1 MRGEKQYL
9 ANPVPSER
17 LHLLT
22 VELRPEQDV
31 RVSMQLASQSGQVD
45 QKMSPSIHAALVES
59 LFTNPAPLFAGALC
73 AAVAALMTAL
83 KTGNAWLWPCVALL
97 VVSGA
102 LRALDMGYFQRKK
115 PVLTPEQVTR
125 WEVRYQIGAMSYA
138 LALGIWCLTALIGTD
153 DAVAHMIC
161 VSVTLCYVAAGG
173 GRTYGRPWIFHV
185 QMLLACGPMTV
196 ALAIHGNPYYVGMAL
211 LNVLF
216 FVSLRQISTSLQEIF
231 VRALIGREREAAL
244 ASQFDTALN
253 NMPHGL
259 CMFRADGRLAVMN
272 HRFSEMMHL
281 PDDLVQRGASA
292 SDIIDACVIA
302 GSVTAASG
310 KMILAEIENTRTRD
324 MITTDPDTARGRYMS
339 WTFQPMAGGGAV
351 LLLEDITARRNAEAR
366 ISHLARY
373 DELTALPNRVNFRD
387 EIGRL
392 LATQHGSSHMS
403 ALLFVDLDQF
413 KQVNDTLGHPCGDQL
428 LCAVADRLRE
438 MLRPEDFVARFGGD
452 EFVVFQQN
460 IHSPED
466 AASLARRI
474 VDRLSE
480 RYKID
485 NHLVEIGASVG
496 IAITEPGV
504 SADTLLK
511 NADMALYRAKADGRA
526 TYCFFRD
533 EMAQIVE
540 ARRILELDL
549 RKALANEEF
558 ELYYQP
564 LVNLKTGRITTCEAL
579 LRWNHPVRGTVSP
592 IDIIPVAE
600 DMGLIIDLGRWI
612 LRKACMECMKWPA
625 GVSVAV
631 NFSPQQ
637 FHQRD
642 IMSEIRY
649 ALEVSGLPAERL
661 EIEITESSLL
671 RNTQLTH
678 DVLAQLHTLGVRI
691 SLDDFGTGYSSLSY
705 LHNFTLQKVKI
716 DRSFLE
722 GIDTARPL
730 TLLRGV
736 ARLSADLGMSVVVE
750 GIETNEQL
758 ELISADG
765 TVTEAQGYLF
775 SRPVRAVRVR
785 QLLNAS
791 HGRQPPE
798 GQLHIISSR
807 SIA

>member
-1 MRGEKQYL
+1 
-9 ANPVPSER
+9 
-17 LHLLT
+17 
-22 VELRPEQDV
+22 
-31 RVSMQLASQSGQVD
+31 MQLANQSGEPD
-45 QKMSPSIHAALVES
+45 QQTSPYLRAALIDS
-59 LFTNPAPLFAGALC
+59 LFETSAPMLTGLVFGAGA
-73 AAVAALMTAL
+73 AAMTAL
-83 KTGNAWLWPCVALL
+83 KTGETLIWACVALL
-97 VVSGA
+97 VFAGVVRAIVLQRYHARKSIPTVEEAA
-102 LRALDMGYFQRKK
+102 LWKK
-115 PVLTPEQVTR
+115 RHLM
-125 WEVRYQIGAMSYA
+125 GAMIQA
-138 LALGIWCLTALIGTD
+138 AALGIWCSATLLVSD
-153 DAVAHMIC
+153 DALAHMIC
-161 VSVTLCYVAAGG
+161 LSVTTGILALGAG
-173 GRTYGRPWIFHV
+173 RAYGRQWIF
-185 QMLLACGPMTV
+185 QLQAALIFGPTV
-196 ALAIHGNPYYVGMAL
+196 IALALRGTPYYMAMSVVCAAFL
-211 LNVLF
+211 VAVL
-216 FVSLRQISTSLQEIF
+216 QISANLHRIF
-231 VRALIGREREAAL
+231 MQALVAREREAAL
-244 ASQFDTALN
+244 AGQFDAALN

-272 HRFSEMMHL
+272 HRFAEIMNLSDKFL
-281 PDDLVQRGASA
+281 QGGASDIVSACVASGAISAASA
-292 SDIIDACVIA
+292 SLILQEVDDSRATEII
-302 GSVTAASG
+302 TA
-310 KMILAEIENTRTRD
+310 
-324 MITTDPDTARGRYMS
+324 DPDFSKNRSLS
-339 WTFQPMAGGGAV
+339 WTFQPMADGGTV
-351 LLLEDITARRNAEAR
+351 MLVEDITERKDAEAR

-373 DELTALPNRVNFRD
+373 DELTELPNRVNFRD
-387 EIGRL
+387 EIGHL
-392 LATQHGSSHMS
+392 LAGHQGAEQLS
-403 ALLFVDLDQF
+403 ALLFIDLDQF

-428 LCAVADRLRE
+428 LCAVAGRLRE

-460 IHSPED
+460 IQSADD
-466 AASLARRI
+466 AAGLARRI

-496 IAITEPGV
+496 IAMTSRGV

-511 NADMALYRAKADGRA
+511 NADMALYRAKADGRG
-526 TYCFFRD
+526 TFCFFRE

-540 ARRILELDL
+540 SRRILELDL

-558 ELYYQP
+558 ELFFQP
-564 LVNLKTGRITTCEAL
+564 LVNLKSGRISTCEAL
-579 LRWNHPVRGTVSP
+579 IRWNHPVRGTVSP
-592 IDIIPVAE
+592 TDIIPIAE
-600 DMGLIIDLGRWI
+600 DMGLIVDLGRWI
-612 LRKACMECMKWPA
+612 LRKACMECMKWPE

-642 IMSEIRY
+642 VLSEVRY
-649 ALEVSGLPAERL
+649 ALEVSGLPANRL

-678 DVLAQLHTLGVRI
+678 DVLSQLHSLGVRI

-705 LHNFTLQKVKI
+705 LHNFPLQKVKI

-722 GIDTARPL
+722 GIDSDRPL

-765 TVTEAQGYLF
+765 AVTEAQGYLF
-775 SRPVRAVRVR
+775 SPPVPAVRVR

-791 HGRQPPE
+791 HGRRMPDD
-798 GQLHIISSR
+798 QLVIVPSR

>member
-1 MRGEKQYL
+1 MQL
-9 ANPVPSER
+9 A
-17 LHLLT
+17 H
-22 VELRPEQDV
+22 PEQDP
-31 RVSMQLASQSGQVD
+31 D
-45 QKMSPSIHAALVES
+45 QEISPSVRAVPVDS
-59 LFTNPAPLFAGALC
+59 LFEAPGTVLTGIVFSGI
-73 AAVAALMTAL
+73 AAAMTAL
-83 KTGNAWLWPCVALL
+83 KTGQNLTWACVALL
-97 VVSGA
+97 LIAGAVRAFDLRQYQVRKSTLTAEEAAQWQKRYHIGA
-102 LRALDMGYFQRKK
+102 LFQAAA
-115 PVLTPEQVTR
+115 
-125 WEVRYQIGAMSYA
+125 IG
-138 LALGIWCLTALIGTD
+138 LWCSTTLLSSD

-161 VSVTLCYVAAGG
+161 LSVTTGILAGG
-173 GRTYGRPWIFHV
+173 AGRAYGRPSMFRV
-185 QMLLACGPMTV
+185 QAVLQFGAPVIALALRGTPYYIAMSVVCAAFLLAVMQLSASLHRIFMRAVV
-196 ALAIHGNPYYVGMAL
+196 A
-211 LNVLF
+211 
-216 FVSLRQISTSLQEIF
+216 
-231 VRALIGREREAAL
+231 REREAAL
-244 ASQFDTALN
+244 AGQFDTALN

-272 HRFSEMMHL
+272 HRFSEMMNL
-281 PDDLVQRGASA
+281 SDDFVQRGVGA
-292 SDIIDACVIA
+292 SDIVNACVLT
-302 GSVTAASG
+302 GSISAISG
-310 KMILAEIENTRTRD
+310 KIILSEIENTEARD
-324 MITTDPDTARGRYMS
+324 IITADPDVARARSLS

-351 LLLEDITARRNAEAR
+351 VLLEDITERRNAEAR

-392 LATQHGSSHMS
+392 LAAQQDAELLS

-460 IHSPED
+460 LNSPED
-466 AASLARRI
+466 AASLARRV

-480 RYKID
+480 PYKIES
-485 NHLVEIGASVG
+485 HLVEIGASVG
-496 IAITEPGV
+496 IAVTAPGI

-511 NADMALYRAKADGRA
+511 NADMALYRAKADGRG
-526 TYCFFRD
+526 TYCFFR
-533 EMAQIVE
+533 EELAQTVE

-558 ELYYQP
+558 ELFYQP
-564 LVNLKTGRITTCEAL
+564 LVNLKSGKITTCEAL

-592 IDIIPVAE
+592 IEIIPVAE
-600 DMGLIIDLGRWI
+600 DMGLIVDLGRWI
-612 LRKACMECMKWPA
+612 LRKACMECMQWPEA
-625 GVSVAV
+625 VSVAV

-642 IMSEIRY
+642 VLNEVRY
-649 ALEVSGLPAERL
+649 ALGVSGLPAQRL

-678 DVLAQLHTLGVRI
+678 DALSQLRTLGARI

-705 LHNFTLQKVKI
+705 LHNFPLQKVKI

-722 GIDTARPL
+722 GIDTDRPL

-765 TVTEAQGYLF
+765 TITEAQGYLF
-775 SRPVRAVRVR
+775 SRPVPAVRIR

-791 HGRQPPE
+791 HGRRVPDEPLLAE
-798 GQLHIISSR
+798 PSR
-807 SIA
+807 SIG

>member
-1 MRGEKQYL
+1 
-9 ANPVPSER
+9 
-17 LHLLT
+17 
-22 VELRPEQDV
+22 
-31 RVSMQLASQSGQVD
+31 
-45 QKMSPSIHAALVES
+45 
-59 LFTNPAPLFAGALC
+59 
-73 AAVAALMTAL
+73 MT
-83 KTGNAWLWPCVALL
+83 P
-97 VVSGA
+97 
-102 LRALDMGYFQRKK
+102 R
-115 PVLTPEQVTR
+115 R
-125 WEVRYQIGAMSYA
+125 WEIRYQIGAMFYA
-138 LALGIWCLTALIGTD
+138 AALGIWCLVALTTSND
-153 DAVAHMIC
+153 PVAHMIC
-161 VSVTLCYVAAGG
+161 LTVTTGYMAAGV
-173 GRTYGRPWIFHV
+173 GRTYGRPWIFHLQIV
-185 QMLLACGPMTV
+185 LACGPMTIG
-196 ALAIHGNPYYVGMAL
+196 LGLHGDPYYIGMACL
-211 LNVLF
+211 SALF
-216 FVSLRQISTSLQEIF
+216 FLALKQITTGLQRMF
-231 VRALIGREREAAL
+231 VRALVAHEREAAL

-259 CMFRADGRLAVMN
+259 CMFGPDGRLAVVN
-272 HRFSEMMHL
+272 HRFTEMMRL
-281 PDDLVQRGASA
+281 PDDLVRRDATAPDIVAACVAGATLSSA
-292 SDIIDACVIA
+292 SGQLVV
-302 GSVTAASG
+302 S
-310 KMILAEIENTRTRD
+310 EIEKSQAGY
-324 MITTDPDTARGRYMS
+324 ITTVDPDAANDRALS
-339 WTFQPMAGGGAV
+339 WTFQPMAGGGTV
-351 LLLEDITARRNAEAR
+351 VLLEDITERRNAEAR

-373 DELTALPNRVNFRD
+373 DELTALPNRLNFRD
-387 EIGRL
+387 EIERL
-392 LATQHGSSHMS
+392 LALPRDAMQTS
-403 ALLFVDLDQF
+403 ALLFIDLDQF

-428 LCAVADRLRE
+428 LCAVAERLRD

-452 EFVVFQQN
+452 EFVVFQQDIKSN
-460 IHSPED
+460 ED
-466 AASLARRI
+466 AAVLARRI

-496 IAITEPGV
+496 IAMTSPQGT

-511 NADMALYRAKADGRA
+511 NADMALYRAKADGRG
-526 TYCFFRD
+526 TFCFFRD
-533 EMAQIVE
+533 EMAQTVE
-540 ARRILELDL
+540 SRRILELDL

-558 ELYYQP
+558 ELFYQP
-564 LVNLKTGRITTCEAL
+564 LVNLKSGRISTCEAL

-600 DMGLIIDLGRWI
+600 DMGLIVDLGRWI
-612 LRKACMECMKWPA
+612 LRKACMECMRWPEA
-625 GVSVAV
+625 VSVAV

-642 IMSEIRY
+642 VLSEVRY
-649 ALEVSGLPAERL
+649 ALEVSGLPAHRL

-678 DVLAQLHTLGVRI
+678 DVLSQLRTIGVRI

-705 LHNFTLQKVKI
+705 LHNFPLQKVKI

-722 GIDTARPL
+722 GIDTDRPL

-775 SRPVRAVRVR
+775 SRPVPAVRAR

-791 HGRQPPE
+791 HGRRLPDEKILSTVP
-798 GQLHIISSR
+798 SR

>member
-1 MRGEKQYL
+1 
-9 ANPVPSER
+9 
-17 LHLLT
+17 
-22 VELRPEQDV
+22 
-31 RVSMQLASQSGQVD
+31 MQLADQSGEPD
-45 QKMSPSIHAALVES
+45 QRVSPQIRAALLDS
-59 LFTNPAPLFAGALC
+59 LFETSAPMLTGLVFGAGA
-73 AAVAALMTAL
+73 AAMTAL
-83 KTGNAWLWPCVALL
+83 KTGENLVWACVALMIVAAL
-97 VVSGA
+97 V
-102 LRALDMGYFQRKK
+102 RALVLRQYQTRKST
-115 PVLTPEQVTR
+115 LTVDEDAIWKKR
-125 WEVRYQIGAMSYA
+125 HQIGAMA
-138 LALGIWCLTALIGTD
+138 QATALGIWCSTTLLVSD

-161 VSVTLCYVAAGG
+161 LSTTTGTLALGAG
-173 GRTYGRPWIFHV
+173 RAYGRQWVFQLQAALIY
-185 QMLLACGPMTV
+185 GPTLV
-196 ALAIHGNPYYVGMAL
+196 ALALRGSPYYMVMSVICTAFL
-211 LNVLF
+211 VT
-216 FVSLRQISTSLQEIF
+216 VVQISANLHRIF
-231 VRALIGREREAAL
+231 MQALVAREREAAL
-244 ASQFDTALN
+244 AAQFDTALN

-259 CMFRADGRLAVMN
+259 CMFRGDGQLAVMN
-272 HRFSEMMHL
+272 HRFSEIMNL
-281 PDDLVQRGASA
+281 SEDLALGGANA
-292 SDIIDACVIA
+292 PDIIAACVRA
-302 GSVTAASG
+302 GSISALNG
-310 KMILAEIENTRTRD
+310 RMILAEIKNSQARD
-324 MITTDPDTARGRYMS
+324 MITTDPDVTRDRSLS

-351 LLLEDITARRNAEAR
+351 VLLEDITERKAAEAK

-373 DELTALPNRVNFRD
+373 DELTELPNRVNFRD

-392 LATQHGSSHMS
+392 LAMQQGADRLS

-428 LCAVADRLRE
+428 LCAVAGRLRE

-460 IHSPED
+460 IQSHED
-466 AASLARRI
+466 AAGLARRI

-496 IAITEPGV
+496 IAMTSSGV
-504 SADTLLK
+504 NADTLLK
-511 NADMALYRAKADGRA
+511 NADMALYRAKADGRG
-526 TYCFFRD
+526 TFCFFRD
-533 EMAQIVE
+533 EMAQTVE

-558 ELYYQP
+558 ELFYQP
-564 LVNLKTGRITTCEAL
+564 LVNLKSGKISTCEAL

-600 DMGLIIDLGRWI
+600 DMGLIVDLGRWI
-612 LRKACMECMKWPA
+612 LRKACMECMKWPEA
-625 GVSVAV
+625 VSVAV

-642 IMSEIRY
+642 VLSEVRY
-649 ALEVSGLPAERL
+649 ALEVSGLSANRL

-678 DVLAQLHTLGVRI
+678 DVLSQLHSLGVRI

-705 LHNFTLQKVKI
+705 LHNFPLQKVKI

-722 GIDTARPL
+722 GIDTDRPL

-750 GIETNEQL
+750 GIETNQQL
-758 ELISADG
+758 ELVSADG
-765 TVTEAQGYLF
+765 AVTEAQGYLF
-775 SRPVRAVRVR
+775 SRPVPAARIR

-791 HGRQPPE
+791 HGRRTEEP
-798 GQLHIISSR
+798 QLVVSSR

>member
-1 MRGEKQYL
+1 
-9 ANPVPSER
+9 
-17 LHLLT
+17 
-22 VELRPEQDV
+22 
-31 RVSMQLASQSGQVD
+31 MQLVD
-45 QKMSPSIHAALVES
+45 QKKRSNQEELEPVLYAALVDS
-59 LFTNPAPLFAGALC
+59 MCQNFWPMFVGSVS
-73 AAVAALMTAL
+73 AAAAALMTAL
-83 KTGNAWLWPCVALL
+83 KTGNVLLWPCALL
-97 VVSGA
+97 IVGIGTF
-102 LRALDMGYFQRKK
+102 RAFQMRKYERRTA
-115 PVLTPEQVTR
+115 VLTFDQAKH
-125 WEVRYQIGAMSYA
+125 WEPRYAIGAMVYA
-138 LALGIWCLTALIGTD
+138 AVLGAWCFITIIGND
-153 DAVAHMIC
+153 DPIAHMVC
-161 VSVTLCYVAAGG
+161 VAVTIGYTAGG
-173 GRTYGRPWIFHV
+173 AARNYGRPKLIQYHI
-185 QMLLACGPMTV
+185 LLACGPMSL
-196 ALAIHGNPYYVGMAL
+196 ALALHGGPYYIGLAVL
-211 LNVLF
+211 LALF
-216 FVSLRQISTSLQEIF
+216 FVGLKGINLSLHAIF
-231 VRALIGREREAAL
+231 VKALTSSFRESAL
-244 ASQFDTALN
+244 AGQFDTALN

-259 CMFRADGRLAVMN
+259 CMFAADGRLAVMN
-272 HRFSEMMHL
+272 HRFSEMMNL
-281 PDDLVQRGASA
+281 SDDLVQRGAGA
-292 SDIIDACVIA
+292 PDIIAACVSS
-302 GSVTAASG
+302 GSVSAASG
-310 KMILAEIENTRTRD
+310 KMILSEIEGSQARD
-324 MITTDPDTARGRYMS
+324 MMTADPDPARGRSLS
-339 WTFQPMAGGGAV
+339 WTFQPMANGGAV
-351 LLLEDITARRNAEAR
+351 VLLEDITERRNAEAR

-392 LATQHGSSHMS
+392 LAIPQGATQLS

-428 LCAVADRLRE
+428 LCAVADRLRA

-460 IHSPED
+460 IKSNEE
-466 AASLARRI
+466 AAGLARRI
-474 VDRLSE
+474 VDHLSE

-496 IAITEPGV
+496 IAMTAPGV

-511 NADMALYRAKADGRA
+511 NADMALYRAKADGRG
-526 TYCFFRD
+526 TFCFFRD
-533 EMAQIVE
+533 EMAQTVE

-558 ELYYQP
+558 ELFYQP
-564 LVNLKTGRITTCEAL
+564 LVNLKSGRIATCEAL

-600 DMGLIIDLGRWI
+600 DMGLIVDLGRWI
-612 LRKACMECMKWPA
+612 LRKACMECMKWPDS
-625 GVSVAV
+625 VSVAV

-642 IMSEIRY
+642 VLSEVRY
-649 ALEVSGLPAERL
+649 ALEVSGLPAHRL

-678 DVLAQLHTLGVRI
+678 DVLSQLHALGVRI

-705 LHNFTLQKVKI
+705 LHNFPLQKVKI

-722 GIDTARPL
+722 GIDTDRPL

-736 ARLSADLGMSVVVE
+736 ARLSADLGMAVVVE

-775 SRPVRAVRVR
+775 SRPVPAVRVR

-791 HGRQPPE
+791 HGRRAPDEP
-798 GQLHIISSR
+798 LLTVASR

>member
-1 MRGEKQYL
+1 
-9 ANPVPSER
+9 
-17 LHLLT
+17 
-22 VELRPEQDV
+22 
-31 RVSMQLASQSGQVD
+31 MQLAD
-45 QKMSPSIHAALVES
+45 QTKDPAQKISPSIYAALVDS
-59 LFTNPAPLFAGALC
+59 LFQNPAPMLAGAVFAAI
-73 AAVAALMTAL
+73 AAVMTAL
-83 KTGNAWLWPCVALL
+83 KTGDNLLWPCAALL
-97 VVSGA
+97 IVTGA
-102 LRALDMGYFQRKK
+102 ARAFDMHKYKTRDSA
-115 PVLTPEQVTR
+115 PPAADEAAR
-125 WEVRYQIGAMSYA
+125 WEMRYQIGALFYA
-138 LALGIWCLTALIGTD
+138 ITLGIWCFVALTSSD
-153 DAVAHMIC
+153 DPVAHMIA
-161 VSVTLCYVAAGG
+161 VTVTSGYMAAGV

-185 QMLLACGPMTV
+185 QIVLACGPMTLG
-196 ALAIHGNPYYVGMAL
+196 LAMHGDRYYIGMACL
-211 LNVLF
+211 SALF
-216 FVSLRQISTSLQEIF
+216 FLGLKQITTSLQMIF
-231 VRALIGREREAAL
+231 VRALVAREREAAL

-259 CMFRADGRLAVMN
+259 CMFAADGRLAVMN
-272 HRFSEMMHL
+272 HRFSEMMNL
-281 PDDLVQRGASA
+281 SDDLVHRGASA
-292 SDIIDACVIA
+292 PDIVAACVGA
-302 GSVTAASG
+302 GSISATSG
-310 KMILAEIENTRTRD
+310 NMILAEIENSQARD
-324 MITTDPDTARGRYMS
+324 IISTDPNVTRGRSVS
-339 WTFQPMAGGGAV
+339 WKFQPMVGGGTV
-351 LLLEDITARRNAEAR
+351 VVVEDITERRNAEAR

-387 EIGRL
+387 EIERL
-392 LATQHGSSHMS
+392 LAISHDAERLS

-428 LCAVADRLRE
+428 LCAVADRLRD

-452 EFVVFQQN
+452 EFVVFQQD
-460 IHSPED
+460 IKSAED
-466 AASLARRI
+466 AAGLARRI
-474 VDRLSE
+474 VDHLSE

-496 IAITEPGV
+496 IAVTSPEI

-511 NADMALYRAKADGRA
+511 NADMALYRAKADGRG
-526 TYCFFRD
+526 TFCFFRD
-533 EMAQIVE
+533 EMAQTVE

-549 RKALANEEF
+549 RTALANEEF
-558 ELYYQP
+558 ELFYQP
-564 LVNLKTGRITTCEAL
+564 LVNLKSGRISTCEAL

-600 DMGLIIDLGRWI
+600 DMGLIVDLGRWI
-612 LRKACMECMKWPA
+612 LRKACMECMKWPE

-642 IMSEIRY
+642 VLSEVRY
-649 ALEVSGLPAERL
+649 ALEVSGLPAHRL

-671 RNTQLTH
+671 RNTQVTH
-678 DVLAQLHTLGVRI
+678 DVLSQLRAIGVRI

-705 LHNFTLQKVKI
+705 LHNFPLQKVKI

-722 GIDTARPL
+722 GIDTDRPL

-775 SRPVRAVRVR
+775 SRPVPAVRIR

-791 HGRQPPE
+791 HGRRLPDDK
-798 GQLHIISSR
+798 IVAVASR

>member
-1 MRGEKQYL
+1 
-9 ANPVPSER
+9 
-17 LHLLT
+17 
-22 VELRPEQDV
+22 
-31 RVSMQLASQSGQVD
+31 MQLAGQTKDPD
-45 QKMSPSIHAALVES
+45 QKMSPSIYAALVDS
-59 LFTNPAPLFAGALC
+59 LFQNPAPMFVGALF
-73 AAVAALMTAL
+73 AAVAAVMTAMKSGDRL
-83 KTGNAWLWPCVALL
+83 LWPCVVLL
-97 VVSGA
+97 IVTGA
-102 LRALDMGYFQRKK
+102 VRAYDMHKYKTRKSAP
-115 PVLTPEQVTR
+115 PVADEAAR
-125 WEVRYQIGAMSYA
+125 WEMRYQIGAMFYA
-138 LALGIWCLTALIGTD
+138 ITLGTWCLVALTTSD

-161 VSVTLCYVAAGG
+161 LTVTTGYVAAGV

-185 QMLLACGPMTV
+185 QIVLACGPMAIGL
-196 ALAIHGNPYYVGMAL
+196 ALHGDPYYIGMACL
-211 LNVLF
+211 SALF
-216 FVSLRQISTSLQEIF
+216 FLALKQITTSLQTIF
-231 VRALIGREREAAL
+231 VRALVAREREAAL

-259 CMFRADGRLAVMN
+259 CMFAADGRLAVMN
-272 HRFSEMMHL
+272 HRFSEMMNL
-281 PDDLVQRGASA
+281 SDDLVHRGASA
-292 SDIIDACVIA
+292 PDIISACVDA
-302 GSVTAASG
+302 GSISVASG
-310 KMILAEIENTRTRD
+310 KIILSEIENSQARD
-324 MITTDPDTARGRYMS
+324 IITTDPDVVRGRSLS
-339 WTFQPMAGGGAV
+339 WKFQPMLGGGSVV
-351 LLLEDITARRNAEAR
+351 LVEDITERRNAEAR

-387 EIGRL
+387 EIERL
-392 LATQHGSSHMS
+392 LAISHDAERLS

-428 LCAVADRLRE
+428 LCAVADRLRD

-452 EFVVFQQN
+452 EFVVFQQD
-460 IHSPED
+460 IKSAED
-466 AASLARRI
+466 AAGLARRI
-474 VDRLSE
+474 VDHLSE
-480 RYKID
+480 RYRID

-496 IAITEPGV
+496 IAVTSPEI

-511 NADMALYRAKADGRA
+511 NADMALYRAKADGRG
-526 TYCFFRD
+526 TFCFFRD
-533 EMAQIVE
+533 EMAQTVE

-549 RKALANEEF
+549 RTALANEEF
-558 ELYYQP
+558 ELFYQP
-564 LVNLKTGRITTCEAL
+564 LVNLKSGRISTCEAL

-600 DMGLIIDLGRWI
+600 DMGLIVDLGRWI
-612 LRKACMECMKWPA
+612 LRKACMECMKWPD

-631 NFSPQQ
+631 NFSPRQ

-642 IMSEIRY
+642 VLSEVRY
-649 ALEVSGLPAERL
+649 ALEVSGLPAHRL

-678 DVLAQLHTLGVRI
+678 DVLSQLRAIGVRI

-705 LHNFTLQKVKI
+705 LHNFPLQKVKI

-722 GIDTARPL
+722 GIDTDRPL

-775 SRPVRAVRVR
+775 SRPVPAVRIR

-791 HGRQPPE
+791 HGRRLPDDK
-798 GQLHIISSR
+798 IVAVVSR

>member
-1 MRGEKQYL
+1 
-9 ANPVPSER
+9 
-17 LHLLT
+17 
-22 VELRPEQDV
+22 
-31 RVSMQLASQSGQVD
+31 MQLAGQNPEPD
-45 QKMSPSIHAALVES
+45 QKLPPSIYAALVYS
-59 LFTNPAPLFAGALC
+59 LFQNPAPMFAGALC
-73 AAVAALMTAL
+73 AAVAAIMTAV

-97 VVSGA
+97 VVTGA
-102 LRALDMGYFQRKK
+102 ARAVDMHLYQRRKRS
-115 PVLTPEQVTR
+115 LTENEAAH
-125 WEVRYQIGAMSYA
+125 WEIRYQIGAMLYA
-138 LALGIWCLTALIGTD
+138 ASLGIWCVVALLGSD
-153 DAVAHMIC
+153 DAVAHMIT
-161 VSVTLCYVAAGG
+161 VSVTLGYMAAGA
-173 GRTYGRPWIFHV
+173 GRTYGRPWIFHL
-185 QMLLACGPMTV
+185 QTLLACGPLSV
-196 ALAIHGNPYYVGMAL
+196 ALLLNGNPYYIGLGL

-216 FVSLRQISTSLQEIF
+216 FIGLKHITTSLQKIF
-231 VRALIGREREAAL
+231 VRALVAREREAAL
-244 ASQFDTALN
+244 AAQFDTALN

-259 CMFRADGRLAVMN
+259 CMFGNDGRLAVMN
-272 HRFSEMMHL
+272 HRFSDMMRL
-281 PDDLVQRGASA
+281 SDDLVQRGAGAPDIVAAGVSA
-292 SDIIDACVIA
+292 GTIS
-302 GSVTAASG
+302 AASG
-310 KMILAEIENTRTRD
+310 KLIVAEIDNSQVGY
-324 MITTDPDTARGRYMS
+324 ITTADPNSASGRALS
-339 WTFQPMAGGGAV
+339 WTFQPMAGGGTV
-351 LLLEDITARRNAEAR
+351 VLLEDITERRNAEAR

-387 EIGRL
+387 EMERL
-392 LATQHGSSHMS
+392 LGISHNEARLS

-413 KQVNDTLGHPCGDQL
+413 KQVNDTLGHPCGDEL

-460 IHSPED
+460 IKSEED
-466 AASLARRI
+466 AAGLARRI

-480 RYKID
+480 RYEID

-496 IAITEPGV
+496 IAMTSPPGI
-504 SADTLLK
+504 SADTLMK
-511 NADMALYRAKADGRA
+511 NADMALYRAKADGRG
-526 TYCFFRD
+526 TYCFFRE
-533 EMAQIVE
+533 EMALTVE
-540 ARRILELDL
+540 ARRILELDI
-549 RKALANEEF
+549 RKALADEEF
-558 ELYYQP
+558 ELFYQP
-564 LVNLKTGRITTCEAL
+564 LVNLKSGRISTCEAL

-600 DMGLIIDLGRWI
+600 DMGLIVDLGRWI
-612 LRKACMECMKWPA
+612 LRKACMEAMKWPEA
-625 GVSVAV
+625 VSVAV

-642 IMSEIRY
+642 VLSEVRY
-649 ALEVSGLPAERL
+649 ALEVSGLPAHRL

-671 RNTQLTH
+671 RNTQSTH
-678 DVLAQLHTLGVRI
+678 DVLSQLHTIGVRI

-705 LHNFTLQKVKI
+705 LHNFPLQKVKI

-722 GIDTARPL
+722 GIDSDRPL

-775 SRPVRAVRVR
+775 SRPVPAVRVR

-791 HGRQPPE
+791 HARRLPDEPT
-798 GQLHIISSR
+798 LTIAAR

>member
-1 MRGEKQYL
+1 
-9 ANPVPSER
+9 
-17 LHLLT
+17 
-22 VELRPEQDV
+22 
-31 RVSMQLASQSGQVD
+31 MQLAARSGQPD
-45 QKMSPSIHAALVES
+45 QEISPSIRAASIDS
-59 LFTNPAPLFAGALC
+59 LFEAPGPLLAGIIFVAI
-73 AAVAALMTAL
+73 AAAMTAL
-83 KTGNAWLWPCVALL
+83 KTGQNLTWACVSLLIMAGAVRAIDLQRFLSRKSTLTAEEAAQWP
-97 VVSGA
+97 
-102 LRALDMGYFQRKK
+102 K
-115 PVLTPEQVTR
+115 
-125 WEVRYQIGAMSYA
+125 RYQIGALIQAAAIGIWCSVTLLSSDDAVVHMICLSVTTGIVAGGAGRAYGRPSIYHLQAVLMFGPAVIA
-138 LALGIWCLTALIGTD
+138 LALRGAPYYIAMS
-153 DAVAHMIC
+153 V
-161 VSVTLCYVAAGG
+161 VSAA
-173 GRTYGRPWIFHV
+173 F
-185 QMLLACGPMTV
+185 LLAIMQLSANLHRIFMRAVV
-196 ALAIHGNPYYVGMAL
+196 A
-211 LNVLF
+211 
-216 FVSLRQISTSLQEIF
+216 
-231 VRALIGREREAAL
+231 REREAAL
-244 ASQFDTALN
+244 AGQFDTALN

-272 HRFSEMMHL
+272 HRFSEMMNL
-281 PDDLVQRGASA
+281 VDEFVQREVSASA
-292 SDIIDACVIA
+292 IVDACVLA
-302 GSVTAASG
+302 GSISAVSG
-310 KMILAEIENTRTRD
+310 KMILSEIENSQARD
-324 MITTDPDTARGRYMS
+324 IVTTDPDPVRGRSLS
-339 WTFQPMAGGGAV
+339 WKFQPMAGGGAV
-351 LLLEDITARRNAEAR
+351 VLLEDITERRNAEAK

-387 EIGRL
+387 EIERL
-392 LATQHGSSHMS
+392 LLVPHDADQLS

-460 IHSPED
+460 IHSNED
-466 AASLARRI
+466 AAVLARRI
-474 VDRLSE
+474 VDHLSE

-496 IAITEPGV
+496 IAMTLPGV

-511 NADMALYRAKADGRA
+511 NADMALYRAKADGRG
-526 TYCFFRD
+526 TFCFFR
-533 EMAQIVE
+533 EELAQTVE
-540 ARRILELDL
+540 ARRVLELDL

-558 ELYYQP
+558 ELFYQP
-564 LVNLKTGRITTCEAL
+564 LVNLKSGKITTCEAL

-592 IDIIPVAE
+592 VDIIPVAE

-612 LRKACMECMKWPA
+612 LRKACMECMKWPD

-642 IMSEIRY
+642 LLSEVRY
-649 ALEVSGLPAERL
+649 ALEVSGLPADRL
-661 EIEITESSLL
+661 EIEITESSLM

-678 DVLAQLHTLGVRI
+678 DVLSQLRTLGVRI

-705 LHNFTLQKVKI
+705 LHNFPLQKVKI

-722 GIDTARPL
+722 GIDTDRPL

-758 ELISADG
+758 ERISADG
-765 TVTEAQGYLF
+765 TVSEAQGYLF
-775 SRPVRAVRVR
+775 SRPVPAVRIR

-791 HGRQPPE
+791 HGRRQPE
-798 GQLHIISSR
+798 DQLVVIPSR

>member
-1 MRGEKQYL
+1 MQVAGRSGE
-9 ANPVPSER
+9 P
-17 LHLLT
+17 
-22 VELRPEQDV
+22 
-31 RVSMQLASQSGQVD
+31 D
-45 QKMSPSIHAALVES
+45 QKFSPSIRAALLDS
-59 LFTNPAPLFAGALC
+59 LFETSAPMLAGLILGAGA
-73 AAVAALMTAL
+73 AAMTAL
-83 KTGNAWLWPCVALL
+83 KTGEPLIWACVALL
-97 VVSGA
+97 VVAGVVRGFV
-102 LRALDMGYFQRKK
+102 LQRYHVRKS
-115 PVLTPEQVTR
+115 TVTVDEAAR
-125 WEVRYQIGAMSYA
+125 WKTLHQIGAMIQA
-138 LALGIWCLTALIGTD
+138 AAVGIWCSATLLVSD

-161 VSVTLCYVAAGG
+161 LSVTTGILAGG
-173 GRTYGRPWIFHV
+173 AGRAYGRQWIF
-185 QMLLACGPMTV
+185 QLQAALIFGPTV
-196 ALAIHGNPYYVGMAL
+196 IALALRGTPYYIAMSVVCAIFLVAVTQLSANLHRIFMQAL
-211 LNVLF
+211 
-216 FVSLRQISTSLQEIF
+216 
-231 VRALIGREREAAL
+231 AAREREAAL
-244 ASQFDTALN
+244 AGQFDTALN

-259 CMFRADGRLAVMN
+259 CMFAADGRLAVMN
-272 HRFSEMMHL
+272 HRFSEMMNL
-281 PDDLVQRGASA
+281 SDDFVHRSASA
-292 SDIIDACVIA
+292 SGIVAACVNA
-302 GSVTAASG
+302 GSISAASG
-310 KMILAEIENTRTRD
+310 KMILSEIQNSQARD
-324 MITTDPDTARGRYMS
+324 IVTADPDADRGRSLS

-351 LLLEDITARRNAEAR
+351 VLLEDITERKIAEAR

-387 EIGRL
+387 EIERL
-392 LATQHGSSHMS
+392 LTISHNAERLS

-428 LCAVADRLRE
+428 LCAVSDRLRE

-460 IHSPED
+460 ISSNDD
-466 AASLARRI
+466 AAGLARRI
-474 VDRLSE
+474 VERLSE

-496 IAITEPGV
+496 IAMTSPAGI

-511 NADMALYRAKADGRA
+511 NADMALYRAKADGRG
-526 TYCFFRD
+526 TFCFFRD
-533 EMAQIVE
+533 EMAQTVE

-558 ELYYQP
+558 ELFYQP
-564 LVNLKTGRITTCEAL
+564 LVNLKSGRIVTCEAL

-600 DMGLIIDLGRWI
+600 DMGLIVDLGRWI
-612 LRKACMECMKWPA
+612 LRKACMECMKWPE

-642 IMSEIRY
+642 VLSEVRY
-649 ALEVSGLPAERL
+649 ALEVSGLPAHRL

-678 DVLAQLHTLGVRI
+678 DVLSQLRTIGVRI

-705 LHNFTLQKVKI
+705 LHNFPLQKVKI

-722 GIDTARPL
+722 GIDTDRPL

-775 SRPVRAVRVR
+775 SRPVPAVRVR

-791 HGRQPPE
+791 HGRRMPDDQIVAVLP
-798 GQLHIISSR
+798 SR

>member
-1 MRGEKQYL
+1 
-9 ANPVPSER
+9 
-17 LHLLT
+17 
-22 VELRPEQDV
+22 
-31 RVSMQLASQSGQVD
+31 MQLASQTEEPD
-45 QKMSPSIHAALVES
+45 QKISPSTYSALIDS
-59 LFTNPAPLFAGALC
+59 LFTDPGPMFAGALC
-73 AAVAALMTAL
+73 AAVAAIMTAL
-83 KTGNAWLWPCVALL
+83 KTGNALLWPCVALL
-97 VVSGA
+97 VVTGA
-102 LRALDMGYFQRKK
+102 VRALDTRQYQKVRGSLS
-115 PVLTPEQVTR
+115 VDGVAR
-125 WEVRYQIGAMSYA
+125 WEVRYQIGAMLYA
-138 LALGIWCLTALIGTD
+138 AALGLWCLVAVMGSD
-153 DAVAHMIC
+153 DAVAHMIAT
-161 VSVTLCYVAAGG
+161 SVTLCYVAAGG

-185 QMLLACGPMTV
+185 QMLLACGPLTA
-196 ALAIHGNPYYVGMAL
+196 ALAANGSPFYIGMAL

-216 FVSLRQISTSLQEIF
+216 FFSLKHISTSLQKIF
-231 VRALIGREREAAL
+231 VRALIAREREAAL
-244 ASQFDTALN
+244 ANQFDTALN

-259 CMFRADGRLAVMN
+259 AMFRADGRLAVMN
-272 HRFSEMMHL
+272 HRFSKMMNL
-281 PDDLVQRGASA
+281 SDDFAQRDADVSA
-292 SDIIDACVIA
+292 ICAACVEA
-302 GSVTAASG
+302 GTMSAMSATLILQEVEHSRAS
-310 KMILAEIENTRTRD
+310 EI
-324 MITTDPDTARGRYMS
+324 ITTDPDFSKNRSLS
-339 WTFQPMAGGGAV
+339 WTFQPMADGGTVV
-351 LLLEDITARRNAEAR
+351 LVEDITERKDAEAR

-373 DELTALPNRVNFRD
+373 DELTELPNRVNFRD

-392 LATQHGSSHMS
+392 LAVQQGAEQLSS
-403 ALLFVDLDQF
+403 LLFVDLDQF

-428 LCAVADRLRE
+428 LCAVSERLRE

-460 IHSPED
+460 IHSADD
-466 AASLARRI
+466 AAGLARRI

-496 IAITEPGV
+496 IAMTSRGV

-511 NADMALYRAKADGRA
+511 NADMALYRAKADGRG
-526 TYCFFRD
+526 TFCFFRE
-533 EMAQIVE
+533 EMAQVVE
-540 ARRILELDL
+540 SRRILELDL

-558 ELYYQP
+558 ELFFQP
-564 LVNLKTGRITTCEAL
+564 LVNLKSGRISTCEAL

-592 IDIIPVAE
+592 TDIIPVAE
-600 DMGLIIDLGRWI
+600 DMGLIVDLGRWI
-612 LRKACMECMKWPA
+612 LRKACMECMKWPE

-642 IMSEIRY
+642 VLSEVRY
-649 ALEVSGLPAERL
+649 ALEVSGLQANRL

-678 DVLAQLHTLGVRI
+678 DVLSQLHSLGVRI

-705 LHNFTLQKVKI
+705 LHNFPLQKVKI

-722 GIDTARPL
+722 GIDSDRPL

-765 TVTEAQGYLF
+765 AVTEAQGYLF
-775 SRPVRAVRVR
+775 SPPVPAVRVR

-791 HGRQPPE
+791 HGRRPPD
-798 GQLHIISSR
+798 GQLVPVSSR

>member
-1 MRGEKQYL
+1 
-9 ANPVPSER
+9 
-17 LHLLT
+17 
-22 VELRPEQDV
+22 
-31 RVSMQLASQSGQVD
+31 MQLPSLTNAPQ
-45 QKMSPSIHAALVES
+45 QKMSPTIYAALIDS
-59 LFTNPAPLFAGALC
+59 LFQDPGPMFVGALC
-73 AAVAALMTAL
+73 AAVAAIMTAI
-83 KTGNAWLWPCVALL
+83 KTDNMWLWPCVALL
-97 VVSGA
+97 ILTGA
-102 LRALDMGYFQRKK
+102 VRALDTRRYKQRESE
-115 PVLTPEQVTR
+115 LTADEAAR
-125 WEVRYQIGAMSYA
+125 WEVRYQLWAMLYA
-138 LALGIWCLTALIGTD
+138 AALGLWCVLTVLGSRD
-153 DAVAHMIC
+153 PVAHFIC
-161 VSVTLCYVAAGG
+161 MSVTLCYVAAGG

-185 QMLLACGPMTV
+185 QMLLACGPLTL
-196 ALAIHGNPYYVGMAL
+196 ALALYGNPYYFGMAV

-216 FVSLRQISTSLQEIF
+216 FFSLKHISTSLQTIF
-231 VRALIGREREAAL
+231 VRALIAREREAAL
-244 ASQFDTALN
+244 AGQFDTALN

-259 CMFRADGRLAVMN
+259 CMFAADGRLAVMN
-272 HRFSEMMHL
+272 HRFSEML
-281 PDDLVQRGASA
+281 NLSDDLMHRGASA
-292 SDIIDACVIA
+292 SDIVAACVSG
-302 GSVTAASG
+302 GSISTSSAT
-310 KMILAEIENTRTRD
+310 MILEEIENSQARD
-324 MITTDPDTARGRYMS
+324 IITTDPDAAKGRSLS
-339 WTFQPMAGGGAV
+339 WTFQPMAGGGSVV
-351 LLLEDITARRNAEAR
+351 LVEDITERKIAEAR

-387 EIGRL
+387 EIEQL
-392 LATQHGSSHMS
+392 LAISHNAERLS

-428 LCAVADRLRE
+428 LCAVSERLRG

-460 IHSPED
+460 IKSNEE
-466 AASLARRI
+466 AAGLARRI
-474 VDRLSE
+474 VDHLSE
-480 RYKID
+480 RYQID
-485 NHLVEIGASVG
+485 HHLVEIGASVG
-496 IAITEPGV
+496 IAMTSPGI

-511 NADMALYRAKADGRA
+511 NADMALYRAKADGRG
-526 TYCFFRD
+526 TFCFFHD
-533 EMAQIVE
+533 EMAQTVE

-558 ELYYQP
+558 ELFYQP
-564 LVNLKTGRITTCEAL
+564 LVNLKSGRIGTCEAL

-600 DMGLIIDLGRWI
+600 DMGLIVDLGRWI
-612 LRKACMECMKWPA
+612 LRKACMECMKWPEA
-625 GVSVAV
+625 VSVAV

-642 IMSEIRY
+642 VLSEVRY
-649 ALEVSGLPAERL
+649 ALEVSGLPAHRL

-678 DVLAQLHTLGVRI
+678 DVLSQLRTIGVRI

-705 LHNFTLQKVKI
+705 LHNFPLQKVKI

-722 GIDTARPL
+722 GIDTDRPL

-750 GIETNEQL
+750 GVETNEQL
-758 ELISADG
+758 ELISADD

-775 SRPVRAVRVR
+775 SRPVPAVRIR

-791 HGRQPPE
+791 HGRRLPDDKLLVAVP
-798 GQLHIISSR
+798 SR

>member
-1 MRGEKQYL
+1 
-9 ANPVPSER
+9 
-17 LHLLT
+17 
-22 VELRPEQDV
+22 
-31 RVSMQLASQSGQVD
+31 MQLAD
-45 QKMSPSIHAALVES
+45 YKKRRDEEEALSPSIYAALVDS
-59 LFTNPAPLFAGALC
+59 MCQNFWPILNGTVC
-73 AAVAALMTAL
+73 AAVTALMTAL
-83 KTGNAWLWPCVALL
+83 KTGNVWIWPCVVLI
-97 VVSGA
+97 VVIGTA
-102 LRALDMGYFQRKK
+102 RAFQMRKYEK
-115 PVLTPEQVTR
+115 RTEMLTPAQAEE
-125 WEVRYQIGAMSYA
+125 WEPRYRVGAVLYA
-138 LALGIWCLTALIGTD
+138 AALGLWCFVVLLGSD
-153 DAVAHMIC
+153 DAVAHM
-161 VSVTLCYVAAGG
+161 LCTALTIGYTAGG
-173 GRTYGRPWIFHV
+173 AARNYGRPQIV
-185 QMLLACGPMTV
+185 QLHILFACGPMSI
-196 ALAIHGNPYYVGMAL
+196 ALVIHGNPYYIGLAAL
-211 LNVLF
+211 LIMF
-216 FVSLRQISTSLQEIF
+216 FIALKHINLSLHSIF
-231 VRALIGREREAAL
+231 VKALLSSERESAL
-244 ASQFDTALN
+244 AGQFDTALN

-259 CMFRADGRLAVMN
+259 CMFGNDGRLAVMN
-272 HRFSEMMHL
+272 HRFSDMMRL
-281 PDDLVQRGASA
+281 SDDLVQRGASA
-292 SDIIDACVIA
+292 PDILAACVSA
-302 GSVTAASG
+302 GTISAASA
-310 KMILAEIENTRTRD
+310 MLIVSEIDNSQVGY
-324 MITTDPDTARGRYMS
+324 ITTADPTSASGRALS
-339 WTFQPMAGGGAV
+339 WTFQPMAGGGTV
-351 LLLEDITARRNAEAR
+351 MLLEDITERRNAEAR

-387 EIGRL
+387 EIERL
-392 LATQHGSSHMS
+392 LAISHDAARLS

-413 KQVNDTLGHPCGDQL
+413 KQVNDTLGHPCGDEL

-460 IHSPED
+460 IKSDED
-466 AASLARRI
+466 AAVLARRI

-480 RYKID
+480 RYEID

-496 IAITEPGV
+496 IAMTSPPGV

-511 NADMALYRAKADGRA
+511 NADMALYRAKADGRG
-526 TYCFFRD
+526 TYCFFRE
-533 EMAQIVE
+533 EMAQTVE
-540 ARRILELDL
+540 ARRILELDI

-558 ELYYQP
+558 ELFYQP
-564 LVNLKTGRITTCEAL
+564 LVNLKSGRISTCEAL

-600 DMGLIIDLGRWI
+600 DMGLIVDLGRWI
-612 LRKACMECMKWPA
+612 LRKACMEAMKWPEA
-625 GVSVAV
+625 VSVAV

-642 IMSEIRY
+642 VLSEVRY
-649 ALEVSGLPAERL
+649 ALEVSGLAAHRL

-671 RNTQLTH
+671 RNTQWTH
-678 DVLAQLHTLGVRI
+678 DALSQLHAAGVRI

-705 LHNFTLQKVKI
+705 LHNFPLQKVKI

-722 GIDTARPL
+722 GIDSDRPL

-775 SRPVRAVRVR
+775 SRPVPAARVR

-791 HGRQPPE
+791 HGRRLPSELP
-798 GQLHIISSR
+798 LVVPSR

>member
-1 MRGEKQYL
+1 
-9 ANPVPSER
+9 
-17 LHLLT
+17 
-22 VELRPEQDV
+22 
-31 RVSMQLASQSGQVD
+31 MQLAGQTTD
-45 QKMSPSIHAALVES
+45 TDKISPSIYEALIDS
-59 LFTNPAPLFAGALC
+59 LFQDPGPLFAGALC
-73 AAVAALMTAL
+73 AGVAAIMTAV
-83 KTGNAWLWPCVALL
+83 KTGNMWLWPCVALL
-97 VVSGA
+97 VITGA
-102 LRALDMGYFQRKK
+102 ARALDTRHYQRTKAG
-115 PVLTPEQVTR
+115 LTPEGVAR
-125 WEVRYQIGAMSYA
+125 WEIRYQIGAMLYA
-138 LALGIWCLTALIGTD
+138 AALGAWCAVAILGSD
-153 DAVAHMIC
+153 DPAAHMIAT
-161 VSVTLCYVAAGG
+161 SVTLCYVAAGG

-185 QMLLACGPMTV
+185 QMLLAIGPLTL
-196 ALAIHGNPYYVGMAL
+196 ALMASGSPYYFGMGM

-216 FVSLRQISTSLQEIF
+216 FLALKHISSSLQKIF
-231 VRALIGREREAAL
+231 VRALLAREREAAL
-244 ASQFDTALN
+244 AGQFDTALN

-272 HRFSEMMHL
+272 HRFNEMMEL
-281 PDDLVQRGASA
+281 PNDFLSRGVGAD
-292 SDIIDACVIA
+292 DIIEACIVS
-302 GSVTAASG
+302 GSISVASG
-310 KMILAEIENTRTRD
+310 KMILSEIENEHVGN
-324 MITTDPDTARGRYMS
+324 IVTTDPDALRGRSLS
-339 WTFQPMAGGGAV
+339 WTVQPMPGGGAV
-351 LLLEDITARRNAEAR
+351 VLLEDITERRNAEAR

-387 EIGRL
+387 EIERL
-392 LATQHGSSHMS
+392 LRVPQEASQLS

-428 LCAVADRLRE
+428 LCAVANRLRD

-460 IHSPED
+460 IRSSDD
-466 AASLARRI
+466 AATLARRI
-474 VDRLSE
+474 VDHLSE

-496 IAITEPGV
+496 IAMTSPGV

-511 NADMALYRAKADGRA
+511 NADMALYRAKADGRG
-526 TYCFFRD
+526 TFCFFRD
-533 EMAQIVE
+533 ELAQTVE
-540 ARRILELDL
+540 SRRILELDL

-558 ELYYQP
+558 ELFFQP
-564 LVNLKTGRITTCEAL
+564 LVNLKSGKITTCEAL

-592 IDIIPVAE
+592 ADIIPVAE

-612 LRKACMECMKWPA
+612 LRKACMECMKWPE

-642 IMSEIRY
+642 VLSEVRY
-649 ALEVSGLPAERL
+649 ALEVAGLPAQRL

-678 DVLAQLHTLGVRI
+678 DVLSQLRATGVKI

-705 LHNFTLQKVKI
+705 LHNFPLQKVKI

-722 GIDTARPL
+722 GIDTDRPL

-775 SRPVRAVRVR
+775 SRPVPAVRVR

-791 HGRQPPE
+791 HGRRPQE
-798 GQLHIISSR
+798 ELLQLVSSR